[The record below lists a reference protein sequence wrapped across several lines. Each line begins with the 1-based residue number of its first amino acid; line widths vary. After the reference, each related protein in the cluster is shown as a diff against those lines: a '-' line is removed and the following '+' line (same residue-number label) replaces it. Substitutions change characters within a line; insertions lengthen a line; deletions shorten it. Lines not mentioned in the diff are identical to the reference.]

1 MIGIYKITN
10 LINNKCYIGQSVDIN
25 RRFSNHKSYKLKN
38 SDYPLYQ
45 AFRKYGIENFS
56 FEVIE
61 ECSIAALDERE
72 IYWID
77 YFDSYYHGYNQ
88 TTGGNSGNKNN
99 VIKISKE
106 DIELIYYLLMYSPL
120 SQKEIAEMFEV
131 GQDTIS
137 EINHGKTRINPKLSY
152 PLRQYK
158 GNKKQYFC
166 EICGKEINRKAK
178 HCIECS
184 NKLRRVAE
192 RPSREEL
199 KDLIRNKP
207 FTQIA
212 SQFGVSDNAIRK
224 WCNSMNLP
232 RTKKDINSYSDEE
245 WNLI

>member
-10 LINNKCYIGQSVDIN
+10 LINNKCYIGQSIDIN
-25 RRFSNHKSYKLKN
+25 RRFSSHKSYKLKN

-45 AFRKYGIENFS
+45 AFRKYGVENFS

-192 RPSREEL
+192 RPTREEL

-207 FTQIA
+207 FTQI
-212 SQFGVSDNAIRK
+212 GILYNVTDNSIRK
-224 WCNSMNLP
+224 WCDAEGLP
-232 RTKKDINSYSDEE
+232 RTKKNINSYSDEE
-245 WNLI
+245 WKNL